1 MTQSIDAA
9 SKVDLEI
16 VSGRGEGRWMEGER
30 VERQGKERKRYNHEW
45 LTGRSEGACREAR

>member
-16 VSGRGEGRWMEGER
+16 VSGGEDGWKVKEWSGRVKKGSDIIMNG
-30 VERQGKERKRYNHEW
+30 
-45 LTGRSEGACREAR
+45 